1 MSGRDRLGEL
11 GQNSSFGNNVFGF
24 FVNQKIAD
32 LLKSIDRIELNI
44 TDISRLHERAL
55 VGVSQ
60 DETNRLTAQI
70 DRLSDETNE
79 AMNDVRFNLK
89 KLADDTNRTGGSEAQ
104 ARKAQ
109 QSSVAMKLQSAV
121 KRFGQ
126 IQKSAK
132 DQYKRRMEREIRI
145 ARPDASDA
153 DVQRAVEDSRGGS
166 VFAQQMLNSRVGAQR
181 RVLEEVQGR
190 HEELRKLEQS
200 IEELATLFMDMQNLL
215 QQQQEVINVIDTQVE
230 NTAAHIEDGGAE
242 IKRAIS
248 IRKSSRKKLWYI
260 SAFILVLL
268 AIIAVYLY
276 MQRCSLLGFCDK
288 NEKKP

>member
-1 MSGRDRLGEL
+1 
-11 GQNSSFGNNVFGF
+11 
-24 FVNQKIAD
+24 
-32 LLKSIDRIELNI
+32 
-44 TDISRLHERAL
+44 
-55 VGVSQ
+55 
-60 DETNRLTAQI
+60 
-70 DRLSDETNE
+70 
-79 AMNDVRFNLK
+79 
-89 KLADDTNRTGGSEAQ
+89 
-104 ARKAQ
+104 
-109 QSSVAMKLQSAV
+109 
-121 KRFGQ
+121 
-126 IQKSAK
+126 
-132 DQYKRRMEREIRI
+132 
-145 ARPDASDA
+145 
-153 DVQRAVEDSRGGS
+153 
-166 VFAQQMLNSRVGAQR
+166 MLNSRVGAQR